1 MNFCL
6 AVAISTYIFP
16 IKTRQSFYKPNDG
29 DEMLRFLLH
38 RLTIIPLILFAA
50 NFFGFYFAFSVA
62 PIVST
67 SNPYAQAAEN
77 LPPVLPE
84 YLNYLSHAVQGDFG
98 STFNGEPVPLAIAR
112 VSTASLGLI
121 GISLAISIAVGI
133 LLGRLSVQRNRSGVA
148 AWLTFTSTIGLALP
162 SFFVASLL
170 IILFLTIFLYAT
182 PGSTTMIPFQG
193 FGWDAHLIL
202 PVLALGFQPAVKT
215 AQVTGSLLS
224 EELEKQ
230 YVTASLSFGH
240 SLKRLKN
247 KFAFRS
253 ILAPI
258 LLTIASSLRLMIA
271 ELIIIERLFNWPG
284 LGRLIASAL
293 SIGAQSQD
301 ILSPPLIAALLTVLV
316 AIFLAIDL
324 FATTL
329 SRVIDPRLRIE
340 SNASTG
346 VKTP

>member
-1 MNFCL
+1 
-6 AVAISTYIFP
+6 
-16 IKTRQSFYKPNDG
+16 
-29 DEMLRFLLH
+29 MLRFLAR
-38 RLTIIPLILFAA
+38 RLVLIPVILAAA
-50 NFFGFYFAFSVA
+50 NFFGFYFAFSIA
-62 PIVST
+62 PVIST
-67 SNPYAQAAEN
+67 SNPYSQGTLD

-84 YLNYLSHAVQGDFG
+84 YMNYISNVARGNFG
-98 STFNGEPVPLAIAR
+98 TTFNGENVTKTISR
-112 VSTASLGLI
+112 VSIASLGLI
-121 GISLAISIAVGI
+121 GISLTLSIVLGVM
-133 LLGRLSVQRNRSGVA
+133 LGRLAVRRNRVGVST
-148 AWLTFTSTIGLALP
+148 WLTFTSTVGLALP
-162 SFFVASLL
+162 SFYVATLL
-170 IILFLTIFLYAT
+170 ITLFLFIFLYLT
-182 PGSTTMIPFQG
+182 TGNTTMIPFQG

-202 PVLALGFQPAVKT
+202 PVLALTFQPTVKI

-230 YVTASLSFGH
+230 YVTAALSFGH
-240 SLKRLKN
+240 SFKSLKN

-293 SIGAQSQD
+293 SIRSQSQD
-301 ILSPPLIAALLTVLV
+301 VLSPPLIAALLTVLV
-316 AIFLAIDL
+316 GLFLLIDL

-340 SNASTG
+340 TETTG
-346 VKTP
+346 VSK